1 MSVLEVLQPPWLPCW
16 EKEEEMEEEQFI
28 RNNFREE
35 AIKVDLQSPQ
45 AIDCRSG
52 KAAGHSHCRQGTA
65 GPDRTP

>member
-1 MSVLEVLQPPWLPCW
+1 
-16 EKEEEMEEEQFI
+16 MEEEQFI
-28 RNNFREE
+28 RNSFRED

-45 AIDCRSG
+45 AIDCRPG